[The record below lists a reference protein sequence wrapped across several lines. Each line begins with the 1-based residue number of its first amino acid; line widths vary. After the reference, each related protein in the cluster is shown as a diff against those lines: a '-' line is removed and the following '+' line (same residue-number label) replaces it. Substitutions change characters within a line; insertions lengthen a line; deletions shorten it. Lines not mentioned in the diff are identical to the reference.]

1 MKANNSIKNN
11 YFLGNTK
18 IWIVMLAIAL
28 GGQALA
34 RQPRVVM
41 AAALTYKKH
50 IKETGEKVDPNNP
63 ILFVK
68 SQNSLLAADQQQT
81 IRIPTQ
87 EQAYDKLEALKPG
100 ITDELDER
108 FESFPLLMDY
118 EGELGLYFKR
128 DIPLEEIERDDILV
142 NTVALFAANDISL
155 RSFQVLGDKE
165 SNKYSYWAA
174 GKSFDDFLPYSTPVG
189 VNVFQLNSWPN
200 LTVQTYVDGELR
212 QSASPTE
219 IIYTPKQFLRAMAT
233 QLGGTIPSNTAL
245 ITGTPSGTAF
255 KVSKL
260 KRFFAN
266 FLGLSPFKKLEVA
279 AKDAAKSGQYLKNG
293 SVVEVKI
300 QGVGSNKIVVR
311 E

>member
-1 MKANNSIKNN
+1 MKSNYSIKNKN
-11 YFLGNTK
+11 LIGNAAILTAMFL
-18 IWIVMLAIAL
+18 MAAAS
-28 GGQALA
+28 QAVA

-50 IKETGEKVDPNNP
+50 IKDTGEKVDPNNP

-68 SQNSLLAADQQQT
+68 SQNSLLQADQLRT
-81 IRIPTQ
+81 VRIPT
-87 EQAYDKLEALKPG
+87 EDQAYEKLEVLKPG
-100 ITDELDER
+100 ITTDLDER
-108 FESFPLLMDY
+108 FDSFPELMDY
-118 EGELGLYFKR
+118 EGELGLYFRR
-128 DIPLEEIERDDILV
+128 DIPLAEIERDSILV
-142 NTVALFAANDISL
+142 NTVALFAANDLSL

-174 GKSFDDFLPYSTPVG
+174 GKGFEGFLPYSTPV
-189 VNVFQLNSWPN
+189 NVQTFQLNSWPN
-200 LTVQTYVDGELR
+200 LTVQTFVNEELR

-233 QLGGTIPSNTAL
+233 QLGGSIPAGSAL

-260 KRFFAN
+260 KRFFSN
-266 FLGLSPFKKLEVA
+266 FLNLSPFKKLEIT
-279 AKDAAKSGQYLKNG
+279 AKDAEKSGLYLKDG

-300 QGVGSNKIVVR
+300 QNIGSNKVVIR
-311 E
+311 Q